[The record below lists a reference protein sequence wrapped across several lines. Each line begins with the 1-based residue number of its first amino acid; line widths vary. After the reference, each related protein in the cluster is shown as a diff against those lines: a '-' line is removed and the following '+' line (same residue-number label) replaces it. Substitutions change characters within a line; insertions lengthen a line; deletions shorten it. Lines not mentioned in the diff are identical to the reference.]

1 MRIKLIPFEAY
12 TKMLNNLKSYLPP
25 DKFYLYATTL
35 FFFLLG
41 SQQLVSRWLIF
52 IFLALFLINW
62 KKLFSIEVLS
72 LIFFIFSLYGVY
84 AYNHREI
91 FDNYSLTMEVAKKA
105 TMILIVYMLGVSLRG
120 VSRNNLSDER
130 KVFYLL
136 YAFFIA
142 YAIMIL
148 YSYFMLP
155 QDNPLSGH
163 GMQVSYKALY
173 VFHGRVNSTH
183 IAYFLSMVSVLL
195 PFLLIYSKAFRE
207 RKFNFLELLILYV
220 LAIFSLY
227 LAIQMGRR
235 LTMYIVI
242 LIFVFMSAKVV
253 WLTLKKHNIY
263 WALSLLIGVCLVFS
277 VGYYLMSDSPIAKRI
292 LVGGLA
298 DKRYEWWIQGLRY
311 MIEYPWGGA
320 ATIPSHGENLYVH
333 NTWIDIGK
341 GYGILA
347 FLSLIFFYSLHFK
360 YYYRILVDKTI
371 SGFMTSLILIISLAL
386 FLNMLIEPIFHTE
399 QSYFFYSIF
408 FLGFVKAYADLS
420 TDSTELIS
428 SNLSEK

>member
-1 MRIKLIPFEAY
+1 
-12 TKMLNNLKSYLPP
+12 MLNNLKSYLPP

-41 SQQLVSRWLIF
+41 SQQLISRWFIF

-62 KKLFSIEVLS
+62 KKLFSIEVIS
-72 LIFFIFSLYGVY
+72 LILFIFSLYGVY

-130 KVFYLL
+130 KIFYLL

-142 YAIMIL
+142 YAIVII

-155 QDNPLSGH
+155 QQHPLTGH

-173 VFHGRVNSTH
+173 VFYGMVNSTH
-183 IAYFLSMVSVLL
+183 IAYFLSMVSALL

-207 RKFNFLELLILYV
+207 RKFNFLELLILYF

-227 LAIQMGRR
+227 LAMQMGRR
-235 LTMYIVI
+235 LTIYIVI
-242 LIFVFMSAKVV
+242 LIFVLMGVKAV

-263 WALSLLIGVCLVFS
+263 WALSLLIGVCLVFA
-277 VGYYLMSDSPIAKRI
+277 VGYYLLSDSLMAKRI
-292 LVGGLA
+292 LAGGLA

-320 ATIPSHGENLYVH
+320 AAIPSHGQNPYVH

-347 FLSLIFFYSLHFK
+347 FLSLIIFYILHFK
-360 YYYRILVDKTI
+360 YYYRILSDKKI
-371 SGFMTSLILIISLAL
+371 SDFMKSLILIITLVL
-386 FLNMLIEPIFHTE
+386 FLNMLIEPIFKTE

-408 FLGFVKAYADLS
+408 FLGFVKAYADLY
-420 TDSTELIS
+420 TGSTEVIPS
-428 SNLSEK
+428 SLSAK